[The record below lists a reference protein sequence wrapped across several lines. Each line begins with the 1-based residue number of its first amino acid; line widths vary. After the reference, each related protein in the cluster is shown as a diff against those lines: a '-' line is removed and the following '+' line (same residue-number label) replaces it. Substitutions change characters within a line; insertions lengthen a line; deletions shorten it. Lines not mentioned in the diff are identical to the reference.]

1 MKILLV
7 DKNLTPQ
14 DAVSPAVARI
24 LLRERKAFVYRRF
37 PLVLRLGTVSYKPVH
52 GLQLKLDPGSV
63 TTGIALVNNE
73 SGEIVWG
80 ANLFHRGKFIKRK
93 MDSRRIQ
100 RWGRRG
106 RNTRYRPAR
115 FSYRV
120 REDGWLQPS
129 LMSRVYNIDTWVKR
143 LRSYAPIIGISV
155 EFCKFDMQKMNNPS
169 ISGKEYQRGELF
181 GFEVRE
187 YILQKYN
194 YTCVYCEAKDVPLQL
209 EHVIPRARGGS
220 NRVSNLVLACKK
232 CNQKKGSKSI
242 DEFLSKDKDLLKKI
256 KSKLKASLKDV
267 AIMHATRNR
276 VVRNLMETGLP
287 VELGY
292 GYLTKFNRVQQGL
305 PKHHWVDAACVGES
319 TPILKGNI
327 IPYTIK
333 AQGHGSRQMCRTDK
347 FGFPNQHRARTK
359 IRFGFQTGDMVKA
372 WVPKGKNKGPHV
384 GRVMT
389 RVKPSFKI
397 GQADGVHAKHVVL
410 LQKADG
416 YSYEIDSGQ
425 CLNFAPNN

>member
-80 ANLFHRGKFIKRK
+80 ANLFHRGKFIKRR
-93 MDSRRIQ
+93 MDSRGALR
-100 RWGRRG
+100 RARRG

-143 LRSYAPIIGISV
+143 LRSYAPITGISV

-169 ISGKEYQRGELF
+169 ISRKEYQRGELF

-187 YILQKYN
+187 YILQKYD
-194 YTCVYCEAKDVPLQL
+194 YTCVYCGAKDVPLEM
-209 EHVIPRARGGS
+209 EHVVPRAKGGS
-220 NRVSNLVLACKK
+220 NRTNNLVLACRK
-232 CNQKKGSKSI
+232 CNQKKGSNSI
-242 DEFLSKDKDLLKKI
+242 DEFLSKNKDLLKKI

-276 VVRNLMETGLP
+276 VVKNLTETGLP

-292 GYLTKFNRVQQGL
+292 GYLTKFNRTQQGL
-305 PKHHWVDAACVGES
+305 PKHHWIDAACVGES
-319 TPILKGNI
+319 TPVLKNTSLA
-327 IPYTIK
+327 PLQIK

-347 FGFPNQHRARTK
+347 FGFPKCHCLRSKR
-359 IRFGFQTGDMVKA
+359 RGVFQTGDMVCA
-372 WVPKGKNKGPHV
+372 VMLSGKSQGFHV
-384 GRVMT
+384 GRLIT
-389 RVKPSFKI
+389 RARPSFKV
-397 GQADGVHAKHVVL
+397 GSVDGIHPKHITL
-410 LQKADG
+410 KQRNDG
-416 YSYEIDSGQ
+416 YSYVT
-425 CLNFAPNN
+425 